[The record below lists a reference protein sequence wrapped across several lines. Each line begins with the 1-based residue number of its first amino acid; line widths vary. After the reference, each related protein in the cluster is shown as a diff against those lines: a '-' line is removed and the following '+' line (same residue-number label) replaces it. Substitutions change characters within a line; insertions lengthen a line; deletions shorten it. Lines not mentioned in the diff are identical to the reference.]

1 MRGIVCAV
9 GVGLGVASVVVT
21 SLAACSCDNPSPPVM
36 SSCDRASAGAVS
48 AIEIQRVEEIHG
60 TQGGTHLEVDV
71 RVVGSALG
79 ACIAQRTELRG
90 PSGVVETNA
99 SNVPLR
105 GSDTDA
111 TSAPILLFPPT
122 APSISDVPLT
132 LVVEIGGR
140 TAARE
145 LETLAQDGGP

>member
-1 MRGIVCAV
+1 M
-9 GVGLGVASVVVT
+9 GLGLASVIVT

-36 SSCDRASAGAVS
+36 SSCDRASASAVVT
-48 AIEIQRVEEIHG
+48 ALEILRVEEIHG
-60 TQGGTHLEVDV
+60 LQGGTHVEVDV

-90 PSGVVETNA
+90 PSGVVESNA

-145 LETLAQDGGP
+145 LETLAHDGGP